1 MTRITR
7 DRLTYA
13 FSRDLAPVATIDSG
27 EVVVFETLD
36 AASGKLKTL
45 EDALTVFA
53 PKEQANPATGPLF
66 VRGAE
71 PGDSLVVT
79 VLDIQ
84 LGERGHTRIRPGAGV
99 ITDEL
104 KAPRALLIPV
114 KDGIVHFTD
123 RIRFP
128 ARPMVGVIGT
138 APAGAPVATFY
149 PGPHGGNMDQND
161 IAPGSKVHLPVS
173 VSGALLCIGDV
184 HASMGDGEL
193 TGGGI
198 DIRADVAV
206 RVHVDKGQSRSR
218 PWIETADAWMV
229 CANAPGLPE
238 AIRQATSDMTTFLA
252 KRVNIE
258 REEAFMLIAARGD
271 IKVGQAANLG
281 MDATVRLSVPKVCL
295 LA

>member
-7 DRLTYA
+7 DHITYVL
-13 FSRDLAPVATIDSG
+13 SRDLPPVVTIAPG
-27 EVVVFETLD
+27 EVVIFETLD

-45 EDALTVFA
+45 EDALTIFA
-53 PKEQANPATGPLF
+53 PKEQANPATGP
-66 VRGAE
+66 VSIRGAE
-71 PGDSLVVT
+71 PGDNLVVT

-84 LGERGHTRIRPGAGV
+84 LGERGHTRIRRGAGV

-104 KAPRALLIPV
+104 NPPRALLIPV
-114 KDGIVHFTD
+114 RDGVVHFTD

-138 APAGAPVATFY
+138 APAGAPVPTFF

-161 IAPGSKVHLPVS
+161 VAPGAKVHLPVG
-173 VSGALLCIGDV
+173 VGGALLCIGDV

-198 DIRADVAV
+198 DIRAEVTV
-206 RVHVDKGQSRSR
+206 RVQLEKGQARSR
-218 PWIETADAWMV
+218 PWIETGEAWMV
-229 CANAPGLPE
+229 CANAPELPA
-238 AIRQATSDMTTFLA
+238 AIRQATSDMATFLA
-252 KRVNIE
+252 GRLRID

-271 IKVGQAANLG
+271 LKLGQAAMLG
-281 MDATVRLSVPKVCL
+281 MDATVRLSIPKVCL
-295 LA
+295 AP